1 MQASLSS
8 VTVDRANAK
17 KSTHFR
23 TVARAF
29 RALSALS
36 FAAIIASCSSPS
48 FQGKSVS
55 ALGEVIEE
63 KAIQEKAIQ
72 EKSPTH
78 QSMPTHPKSRLK
90 AHRSTGASVVG
101 QPAPDCELTG
111 LEPNTVDVDLWA
123 RLKLDYKRH
132 CYEQAV
138 RTRPRLL
145 DVARIQPLVE
155 VTAGGERGKP
165 VPGVVTPAATN
176 APVDANFYCEKAIA
190 EYRDGDFVQ
199 ALIDFDLVIWVDPNF
214 EDAYINRG
222 IILYRMRHP
231 NLAFD
236 DIIHALRIE
245 SSHRIEHPPLPK
257 PSPLPH
263 EN

>member
-1 MQASLSS
+1 MQARLSS
-8 VTVDRANAK
+8 VTDRANAK

-23 TVARAF
+23 TVARGF

-63 KAIQEKAIQ
+63 KAIQEKSA
-72 EKSPTH
+72 TH
-78 QSMPTHPKSRLK
+78 QSMPTHPKSRLQ

-138 RTRPRLL
+138 PTRPRLL
-145 DVARIQPLVE
+145 DVARLQPLVD

-165 VPGVVTPAATN
+165 VPGAATPDATN
-176 APVDANFYCEKAIA
+176 APLDANFYCERAIA

-231 NLAFD
+231 DLAFD
-236 DIIHALRIE
+236 DIVHALRIE

-257 PSPLPH
+257 PSPLLH
-263 EN
+263 KN

>member
-23 TVARAF
+23 TVARGF

-72 EKSPTH
+72 EKSATH
-78 QSMPTHPKSRLK
+78 QSMPTHPKYRLQ

-111 LEPNTVDVDLWA
+111 LEPTVVVDPMGAAKA
-123 RLKLDYKRH
+123 RL
-132 CYEQAV
+132 QTA
-138 RTRPRLL
+138 LL
-145 DVARIQPLVE
+145 ASCSHTTA
-155 VTAGGERGKP
+155 TAGRRLAMVSAGLPIGGSTGYGDGSSEGEARLRSASVMP
-165 VPGVVTPAATN
+165 CAATPA
-176 APVDANFYCEKAIA
+176 
-190 EYRDGDFVQ
+190 
-199 ALIDFDLVIWVDPNF
+199 
-214 EDAYINRG
+214 
-222 IILYRMRHP
+222 M
-231 NLAFD
+231 
-236 DIIHALRIE
+236 IE
-245 SSHRIEHPPLPK
+245 T
-257 PSPLPH
+257 
-263 EN
+263 